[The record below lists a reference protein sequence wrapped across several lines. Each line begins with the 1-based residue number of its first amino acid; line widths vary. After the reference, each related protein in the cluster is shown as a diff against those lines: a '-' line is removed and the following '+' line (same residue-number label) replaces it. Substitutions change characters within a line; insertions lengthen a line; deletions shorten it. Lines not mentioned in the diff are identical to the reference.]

1 MRLNRV
7 ICLSILFVLCF
18 SLAAAPAKALDGSGD
33 ASIQNGCNSIDGQ
46 VPSCG
51 SDPALGTALSTMLYE
66 MNTDTIVYSRNP
78 DAQVPPAA
86 LVKIMT
92 ALVVLDHADIS
103 ETLTVTESALNT
115 VPKLYQSLSLVPGE
129 QFTVDQM
136 LYAIVVASSHDAAAV
151 LAEHVAGSQSEF
163 VRMMNEKAAE
173 LGCTGT
179 HFVNVH
185 GLSEE
190 EQLTTARDVTKMLQ
204 AGYSDPRFMEY
215 FGTMSYRIAATEYS
229 DIRRVESSNLLMS
242 YKSEL
247 YYDKRVIGGR
257 IGIIDDQ
264 RRSVAAIA
272 ENNKFRYIL
281 VVLGAEMTYRPGTD
295 IITQFGN
302 YEEAKQ
308 LLRLGFDQSD
318 IYQVLYDG
326 QGLASYSVIDG
337 DSMVLLG
344 PAKEESVVLP
354 KGLSFED
361 LTMRLGVSNGSITAP
376 LEKGEEVT
384 DIQLWFGNVCI
395 AQSPVV
401 TLNSVR
407 HVGAVRQLE
416 NTKVTIDLMKVLG
429 TMLTVVLII
438 GALLLVTFLVLRSV
452 GLWRKVKLMVRHRR
466 RRSGRRRTR

>member
-1 MRLNRV
+1 MKLNRV
-7 ICLSILFVLCF
+7 ICLFILFVLCF
-18 SLAAAPAKALDGSGD
+18 SLVAVPVNAQEGSGD
-33 ASIQNGCNSIDGQ
+33 ASIQNGCNTIDGQ

-66 MNTDTIVYSRNP
+66 VNTGTVVYSRNP
-78 DAQVPPAA
+78 DAQVAPAA

-103 ETLTVTESALNT
+103 ETLTVTESALAT

-151 LAEHVAGSQSEF
+151 LAEHIAGSQGEF

-190 EQLTTARDVTKMLQ
+190 EQLTTARDMTKMLL
-204 AGYSDPRFMEY
+204 AGQSDPRFMEY
-215 FGTMSYRIAATEYS
+215 FGTMSYRIAATEHS
-229 DIRRVESSNLLMS
+229 DVRRVESSNLLMS
-242 YKSEL
+242 YKSEQ

-272 ENNKFRYIL
+272 ENDEFRYIL
-281 VVLGAEMTYRPGTD
+281 VVLGAEVTYRPGTD

-318 IYQVLYDG
+318 TYQVLYEG
-326 QGLASYSVIDG
+326 QSLANYSVIDG
-337 DSMVLLG
+337 DSMVSLG
-344 PAKEESVVLP
+344 PTKERSVVLP
-354 KGLSFED
+354 KGLTFAD
-361 LTMRLGVSNGSITAP
+361 LTIHLGVSDGSITAP
-376 LEKGEEVT
+376 LEKGDEVT
-384 DIQLWFGNVCI
+384 DIQMWFGNVCV

-401 TLNSVR
+401 TLNSVDR
-407 HVGAVRQLE
+407 VGSVRQLE
-416 NTKVTIDLMKVLG
+416 NSKDTIDVMKILG
-429 TMLTVVLII
+429 TILTVALII
-438 GALLLVTFLVLRSV
+438 GALLLLAFVVLRSV
-452 GLWRKVKLMVRHRR
+452 GLWRRVKLMVRHRR